1 MSRCYYLKT
10 DCYVDFIGMQEVL
23 EMLHDEYIVAFNE
36 LEPSTGE
43 RSVACFYIEG
53 ESAQGVHIINKEGCI
68 VIKINS
74 FSNYM
79 DYELARQILTIERDF
94 LKTQIIDEDNRK
106 IVLEEYFT
114 DDNIRK
120 LLEDDGS
127 DEKEEAQI
135 CARGVIL

>member
-23 EMLHDEYIVAFNE
+23 EMLHDEYIVSFNE

-53 ESAQGVHIINKEGCI
+53 ESAHGVNIINKEGCI

-74 FSNYM
+74 FCNYM
-79 DYELARQILTIERDF
+79 DYALARQILTIERDF
-94 LKTQIIDEDNRK
+94 LKTQITDENDTV

-120 LLEDDGS
+120 LLEEEGS
-127 DEKEEAQI
+127 K
-135 CARGVIL
+135 RGRFDCKGVST

>member
-10 DCYVDFIGMQEVL
+10 DCYVDFIGMQEIL

-53 ESAQGVHIINKEGCI
+53 ESAHGVNIINKESCI

-74 FSNYM
+74 FCNYM
-79 DYELARQILTIERDF
+79 DYALARQILTIERDF
-94 LKTQIIDEDNRK
+94 LKTQITDENDTV
-106 IVLEEYFT
+106 IVLEEYFS
-114 DDNIRK
+114 DDNIQR
-120 LLEDDGS
+120 LLEDDS
-127 DEKEEAQI
+127 STRFEMEK
-135 CARGVIL
+135 

>member
-53 ESAQGVHIINKEGCI
+53 ESAHGVNIINKEGCI
-68 VIKINS
+68 VIQINS
-74 FSNYM
+74 SCNFM
-79 DYELARQILTIERDF
+79 DYVLARQILKIERDY
-94 LKTQIIDEDNRK
+94 LKTQITDKNGTV

-120 LLEDDGS
+120 LLEEDGS
-127 DEKEEAQI
+127 KLI
-135 CARGVIL
+135 